1 MAARK
6 NSRTSKTDHVLS
18 LLAGGSQAPKAEA
31 AQADAPV
38 QKSQETPK
46 PQEGQTAKAEA
57 APAQERRV
65 VPPILEVA
73 RMDEELSETI
83 REALSE
89 NLAQELAQAEDS
101 APADSPA
108 PDVSAQPEAKAEPA
122 PEPEPQPEVKA
133 EAAPEPPQGETI
145 SAPEATEEPSA
156 PEPEASSEPEKAPE
170 PENVSEPEASSET
183 GETPTL
189 EEVAAPEETPEPEKS
204 SETKE
209 APQPEEAP
217 EPEEAPQPQDT
228 SEETPAPQT
237 VPEQAAPENPPAD
250 KALAP
255 RPTPGYD
262 GPGTVLEDGSVYLNV
277 MELLVDEPLEKY
289 VKLFGLCTCQRC
301 LADVRALALSRL
313 SPKYVVLPASAVKP
327 MLSLYQAKWEAT
339 VIAQVIQACKTVM
352 ETPRHNL

>member
-31 AQADAPV
+31 AQADAPA
-38 QKSQETPK
+38 QKSQEAQK
-46 PQEGQTAKAEA
+46 PQEGQAPKAEA

-122 PEPEPQPEVKA
+122 PEPEPQPEPKA
-133 EAAPEPPQGETI
+133 EPAPEPPQRETI
-145 SAPEATEEPSA
+145 SAPAAMAEPSA
-156 PEPEASSEPEKAPE
+156 PELEASSESEKT
-170 PENVSEPEASSET
+170 SEPEASSET
-183 GETPTL
+183 GETPTP
-189 EEVAAPEETPEPEKS
+189 EEVA
-204 SETKE
+204 
-209 APQPEEAP
+209 
-217 EPEEAPQPQDT
+217 EPEEAPQPQVI

-237 VPEQAAPENPPAD
+237 APEQAALENPPVE
-250 KALAP
+250 KAAP
-255 RPTPGYD
+255 AQPAPGYD
-262 GPGTVLEDGSVYLNV
+262 GPGTVLEDGAVYLNV
-277 MELLVDEPLEKY
+277 MELLVEEPLEKY

-313 SPKYVVLPASAVKP
+313 SPKYVVLPASAAKP

-339 VIAQVIQACKTVM
+339 IIAQVIQACKTVM
-352 ETPRHNL
+352 ESPRHNL

>member
-122 PEPEPQPEVKA
+122 PEPE
-133 EAAPEPPQGETI
+133 
-145 SAPEATEEPSA
+145 
-156 PEPEASSEPEKAPE
+156 ASFEPEKAPE

-183 GETPTL
+183 GETPTP

-209 APQPEEAP
+209 APQPEEAL
-217 EPEEAPQPQDT
+217 EPEEAPQPQT
-228 SEETPAPQT
+228 E
-237 VPEQAAPENPPAD
+237 PEQAAPENSPVD
-250 KALAP
+250 KAAP
-255 RPTPGYD
+255 AQPAPGYD

-313 SPKYVVLPASAVKP
+313 IPKYVVLPASAVKP

-352 ETPRHNL
+352 ESPRHNL

>member
-101 APADSPA
+101 APTDPA
-108 PDVSAQPEAKAEPA
+108 LDVPAQPEVKADPA
-122 PEPEPQPEVKA
+122 PEPEPQPEPKA
-133 EAAPEPPQGETI
+133 EPPVPTQGET
-145 SAPEATEEPSA
+145 APAAMAEPSA
-156 PEPEASSEPEKAPE
+156 PELEASSESEKT
-170 PENVSEPEASSET
+170 SEPEASSET

-189 EEVAAPEETPEPEKS
+189 EEVA
-204 SETKE
+204 
-209 APQPEEAP
+209 
-217 EPEEAPQPQDT
+217 EPEEAPRPQAIP
-228 SEETPAPQT
+228 EERPAPQT
-237 VPEQAAPENPPAD
+237 APEQAAPENPPAD
-250 KALAP
+250 KAAP
-255 RPTPGYD
+255 AQPAPGYD

-277 MELLVDEPLEKY
+277 MELLVEEPLEKY

-352 ETPRHNL
+352 ESPRHNL

>member
-122 PEPEPQPEVKA
+122 PEPE
-133 EAAPEPPQGETI
+133 
-145 SAPEATEEPSA
+145 
-156 PEPEASSEPEKAPE
+156 ASFEPEKAPE

-183 GETPTL
+183 GETPTP

-209 APQPEEAP
+209 APQPEEAL
-217 EPEEAPQPQDT
+217 EPEEAPQPQT
-228 SEETPAPQT
+228 E
-237 VPEQAAPENPPAD
+237 PEQAAPENSPVD
-250 KALAP
+250 KAAP
-255 RPTPGYD
+255 AQPAPGYD

-352 ETPRHNL
+352 ESPRHNL

>member
-108 PDVSAQPEAKAEPA
+108 PDVSAQPE
-122 PEPEPQPEVKA
+122 VKA
-133 EAAPEPPQGETI
+133 EAAPEP
-145 SAPEATEEPSA
+145 
-156 PEPEASSEPEKAPE
+156 EASFEPEKAPE
-170 PENVSEPEASSET
+170 PENVSEPEASSEM
-183 GETPTL
+183 GKTPTP
-189 EEVAAPEETPEPEKS
+189 EEVAELEKAPEPEKS

-209 APQPEEAP
+209 APQPEKAP
-217 EPEEAPQPQDT
+217 EPEEAPQPQAT
-228 SEETPAPQT
+228 PEETPAPQT

-250 KALAP
+250 KAPAP
-255 RPTPGYD
+255 RPAPGYD

>member
-89 NLAQELAQAEDS
+89 NLAQELAQAEGS

-108 PDVSAQPEAKAEPA
+108 PDVSAQPEVKAEAAPAPAPQPEPAPKAEPEREEPMPQAEVQAEPA
-122 PEPEPQPEVKA
+122 PEPE
-133 EAAPEPPQGETI
+133 
-145 SAPEATEEPSA
+145 
-156 PEPEASSEPEKAPE
+156 ASFEPEKAPE
-170 PENVSEPEASSET
+170 PENVSEPEASSEM
-183 GETPTL
+183 GETPTP
-189 EEVAAPEETPEPEKS
+189 EEVAAPEEAPEPEKS

-209 APQPEEAP
+209 APQPEKAP
-217 EPEEAPQPQDT
+217 EPEEAPQPQAT
-228 SEETPAPQT
+228 PEETPAPQT

-250 KALAP
+250 KAPAP
-255 RPTPGYD
+255 RPAPGYD